1 MENRKDDLQQMLKEK
16 YEEVKVPKEAKERM
30 KMGMEQAKKEAKE
43 SMEMGMEQAKKETQ
57 KNKKMVYFRRA
68 GLGVAAACLGVVAL
82 VNVSA
87 GTAYALQKIPVIGS
101 IAKVVTFRDYTDSTK
116 NFEASVEVPQIKDT
130 AENTKELE
138 KTNKT
143 IQEYA
148 DEFISRYE
156 NDLKE
161 TEAVGNYE
169 LKSTYQVLRED
180 EQELVLE
187 IDTIVVM
194 ASGAEY
200 KKVFNI
206 DKNTGKIKM
215 LADYFKEDS
224 NYIDVLTKEIKRQM
238 REQMKADEEKI
249 YFLDSDDGLDEMDF
263 KKLSEDADFYFDTD
277 GNLVV
282 LFDEYEVAPGY
293 MGLVSFTINR
303 SVFES
308 LLS

>member
-30 KMGMEQAKKEAKE
+30 KMGMEQAKEENK
-43 SMEMGMEQAKKETQ
+43 
-57 KNKKMVYFRRA
+57 KNKKVVYFRRA

-82 VNVSA
+82 ANVSA
-87 GTAYALQKIPVIGS
+87 GTSYALQKIPVIGS

-130 AENTKELE
+130 AENAKELE

-161 TEAVGNYE
+161 TEGVGNYE
-169 LKSTYQVLRED
+169 LKSTYQVIRED

-263 KKLSEDADFYFDTD
+263 KKLSEDADFYLDTD

-282 LFDEYEVAPGY
+282 VFDEYEVAPGY

>member
-16 YEEVKVPKEAKERM
+16 YEKIEVPEEAKERM
-30 KMGMEQAKKEAKE
+30 KMGMEQAKEENK
-43 SMEMGMEQAKKETQ
+43 
-57 KNKKMVYFRRA
+57 KNKKVVYFRRA

-82 VNVSA
+82 ANVSA
-87 GTAYALQKIPVIGS
+87 GTSYALQKIPVIGS

-130 AENTKELE
+130 AENAKELE

-161 TEAVGNYE
+161 TEGVGNYE
-169 LKSTYQVLRED
+169 LKSTYQVIRED

-238 REQMKADEEKI
+238 REQMKEDEEKI

>member
-30 KMGMEQAKKEAKE
+30 KMGMEQAKKEK
-43 SMEMGMEQAKKETQ
+43 Q
-57 KNKKMVYFRRA
+57 KNKKIVYFRRT
-68 GLGVAAACLGVVAL
+68 GIGVAAACLGVVAL
-82 VNVSA
+82 ANVSA

-130 AENTKELE
+130 AENAKELE

-161 TEAVGNYE
+161 TEGVGNYE
-169 LKSTYQVLRED
+169 LKSTYQVIRED

-206 DKNTGKIKM
+206 DKNTGKIKK

-224 NYIDVLTKEIKRQM
+224 KYIDVLTKEIKRQM

>member
-30 KMGMEQAKKEAKE
+30 KMGMEQAKEENK
-43 SMEMGMEQAKKETQ
+43 
-57 KNKKMVYFRRA
+57 KNKKVVYFRRA

-82 VNVSA
+82 ANVSA
-87 GTAYALQKIPVIGS
+87 GTSYALQKIPVIGS

-130 AENTKELE
+130 AENAKELE

-161 TEAVGNYE
+161 TEGVGNYE
-169 LKSTYQVLRED
+169 LKSTYQVIRED

>member
-16 YEEVKVPKEAKERM
+16 YESVEVPKEAKERM
-30 KMGMEQAKKEAKE
+30 KMGMEQAKKEK
-43 SMEMGMEQAKKETQ
+43 
-57 KNKKMVYFRRA
+57 KNKKIVYFRRA
-68 GLGVAAACLGVVAL
+68 GIGVAAACLCMVAL
-82 VNVSA
+82 PNISS

-101 IAKVVTFRDYTDSTK
+101 IAKVVTFRDYTDNT
-116 NFEASVEVPQIKDT
+116 NDFEASVEVPQITDT
-130 AENTKELE
+130 AENAKEIE
-138 KTNKT
+138 QTNKT
-143 IQEYA
+143 IEEYA
-148 DEFISRYE
+148 DEMIAQYE
-156 NDLKE
+156 KELKE
-161 TEAVGNYE
+161 TEGLGKCE
-169 LKSTYQVLRED
+169 LKSIYQVIRED
-180 EQELVLE
+180 EQDLVLE
-187 IDTIVVM
+187 IDTEVVM
-194 ASGAEY
+194 ASGAQY

-206 DKNTGKIKM
+206 DKNTGKIKK

-263 KKLSEDADFYFDTD
+263 KKLPEDADFYFDTD

-293 MGLVSFTINR
+293 MGAVSFTINE
-303 SVFES
+303 SVFEA

>member
-1 MENRKDDLQQMLKEK
+1 MKNQKDDLQQTLKEK
-16 YEEVKVPKEAKERM
+16 YEAVEVPKEAKERM
-30 KMGMEQAKKEAKE
+30 KMGMEQAKREN
-43 SMEMGMEQAKKETQ
+43 Q
-57 KNKKMVYFRRA
+57 KNKKIVYVRRA
-68 GLGVAAACLGVVAL
+68 GLGVVAACLCVVTLA
-82 VNVSA
+82 NVSA

-116 NFEASVEVPQIKDT
+116 DFEVSVEVPQIKDT
-130 AENTKELE
+130 AENAKELE

-148 DEFISRYE
+148 DEFISMYE
-156 NDLKE
+156 NDLKA
-161 TEAVGNYE
+161 TEGVGNYE
-169 LKSTYQVLRED
+169 LKSTYQVIRED

-187 IDTIVVM
+187 IDTILVM
-194 ASGAEY
+194 ASGTEY

-206 DKNTGKIKM
+206 DKSTGKIKK

-224 NYIDVLTKEIKRQM
+224 NYIDVLTEEIQKQM
-238 REQMKADEEKI
+238 REQMKDGEKS
-249 YFLDSDDGLDEMDF
+249 YFIDSEVGFDDWDF

-293 MGLVSFTINR
+293 MGAVSFTINQ
-303 SVFES
+303 SVFEA